1 MTNFGSQL
9 KKLRKANK
17 ITQKDLAQALGLAQ
31 TTIANYENSS
41 RFPNQETLVKLANHF
56 DVSLDY
62 LIKNEMS
69 QPTSIGK
76 SEQELKKMI
85 KKDPHFQKNEEA
97 RKLFLILLD
106 QAKTKAQHDILAQ
119 VQNQDDIVK
128 IYTDIFQPVL
138 YKIGDLWSKGIISI
152 DRERYFSNSIL
163 ELMSWLK
170 QRLDKSTK
178 KDLTI
183 LGFAPNTESHYIG
196 LRMAMDI
203 FQIAGWESIYY
214 GNNLPIK
221 NILNSISFHQP
232 DAVAFSITSKGNLN
246 TLLDT
251 IEQIRLNYNSEK
263 LKIIVGGYGAV
274 QLKERYPALEIDAV
288 IDNLAEAVEITE
300 HLISN

>member
-17 ITQKDLAQALGLAQ
+17 ITQKELAQDLGLAQ
-31 TTIANYENSS
+31 TTIANYENGS
-41 RFPNQETLVKLANHF
+41 RFPNQETLVKIANHF

-62 LIKNEMS
+62 LINNKIS
-69 QPTSIGK
+69 QPATIGK
-76 SEQELKKMI
+76 SKQELSELI

-97 RKLFLILLD
+97 RRLFLLLLD
-106 QAKTKAQHDILAQ
+106 HAKNPARQYILAQ
-119 VQNQDDIVK
+119 FQDQNDFIK

-138 YKIGDLWSKGIISI
+138 YKIGDLWAKGIITV
-152 DRERYFSNSIL
+152 DKERYFSNSVL
-163 ELMSWLK
+163 ELMTWLK
-170 QRLDKSTK
+170 QKLDRPQK
-178 KDLTI
+178 KDFTI

-232 DAVAFSITSKGNLN
+232 DVVAFSITSMGNLN
-246 TLLDT
+246 VLLDT
-251 IEQIRLNYNSEK
+251 IEQIRLKYNSEK
-263 LKIIVGGYGAV
+263 LPIIVGGYGAV
-274 QLKERYPALEIDAV
+274 RLKERYPALEINAV
-288 IDNLAEAVEITE
+288 INNLAEAVEITE
-300 HLISN
+300 NLITH

>member
-232 DAVAFSITSKGNLN
+232 DAVAFSITSKENLN
-246 TLLDT
+246 ALLDT
-251 IEQIRLNYNSEK
+251 IKQIRLNYNSEK

>member
-31 TTIANYENSS
+31 TTIANYENGS

-106 QAKTKAQHDILAQ
+106 QAKTKAQQYILAQ
-119 VQNQDDIVK
+119 VQNQDDIIK

-138 YKIGDLWSKGIISI
+138 YKIGDLWAKGIITI
-152 DRERYFSNSIL
+152 DKERYFSNSIL
-163 ELMSWLK
+163 ELMTWLK
-170 QRLDKSTK
+170 QKLDKPQK
-178 KDLTI
+178 KNFTI

-232 DAVAFSITSKGNLN
+232 DAVAFSITSKENLN
-246 TLLDT
+246 ALLDT
-251 IEQIRLNYNSEK
+251 IKQIRLNYNSEK